1 MFCYEIIISKPD
13 IFPILKGLVPQK
25 EVITNPSMLYIA
37 IGILGATVMPHNF
50 IYTVALYKPEIT
62 PEQTKEKRSH

>member
-1 MFCYEIIISKPD
+1 
-13 IFPILKGLVPQK
+13 
-25 EVITNPSMLYIA
+25 MLYIA

-62 PEQTKEKRSH
+62 PELRRKKEAIKFATIDSTFSLFLHFSSMQLFLL